1 MHEDRNGQDRKN
13 RIPVIGLTGGI
24 GTGKSTVAEYLK
36 KGNYAHVDA
45 DQIGRDLTAD
55 GSELLPVLDEP
66 GKPILREDGSLD
78 RKALGAIAFSA
89 QEKKEKLDEIMLK
102 HIIEEVD
109 RQVAA
114 YQAAECGEPVDPGD
128 RERVESAKVPIQGI
142 LIDAPLLFEAGLADR
157 CDRILLVT
165 ADLDARIRRVCA
177 RDQVSEQ
184 AVRDRISCQMS
195 EEEKKKRSDLIVD
208 NSGTRE
214 ELEKQLKSLLF
225 SDPF

>member
-1 MHEDRNGQDRKN
+1 
-13 RIPVIGLTGGI
+13 
-24 GTGKSTVAEYLK
+24 
-36 KGNYAHVDA
+36 
-45 DQIGRDLTAD
+45 
-55 GSELLPVLDEP
+55 
-66 GKPILREDGSLD
+66 
-78 RKALGAIAFSA
+78 
-89 QEKKEKLDEIMLK
+89 MLK

-114 YQAAECGEPVDPGD
+114 YQATECGEPVDPGD
-128 RERVESAKVPIQGI
+128 RERVESAKVPIPGI

-184 AVRDRISCQMS
+184 VVRDRISCQMS

>member
-1 MHEDRNGQDRKN
+1 MHEDRNGQDRKS

-55 GSELLPVLDEP
+55 GSELLPVLDQVFGPAGELGEP

-114 YQAAECGEPVDPGD
+114 YQAAECGELVIPGIG
-128 RERVESAKVPIQGI
+128 RESSLQRSRSRGSLSMRRCFLKQG
-142 LIDAPLLFEAGLADR
+142 LRTGATGSF
-157 CDRILLVT
+157 
-165 ADLDARIRRVCA
+165 
-177 RDQVSEQ
+177 
-184 AVRDRISCQMS
+184 
-195 EEEKKKRSDLIVD
+195 
-208 NSGTRE
+208 
-214 ELEKQLKSLLF
+214 
-225 SDPF
+225 